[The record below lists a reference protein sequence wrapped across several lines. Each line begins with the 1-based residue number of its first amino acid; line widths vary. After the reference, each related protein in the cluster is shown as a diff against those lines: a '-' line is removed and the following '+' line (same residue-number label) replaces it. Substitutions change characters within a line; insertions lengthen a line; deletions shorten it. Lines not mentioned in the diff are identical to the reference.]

1 MLRADTRSLYGLEQ
15 ETVTYDPH
23 DDEPLPG
30 APLRALRWS
39 LQALANA
46 GSGQPPLF
54 PEQTVSPGE
63 LATSFEQ
70 ASILVTHGE
79 AGEVSEPQRTALEAI
94 SAQFET
100 LSRDEAEFGVELWTE
115 AAVAT
120 SEQWTEVRR
129 LAMDALEAF
138 EWSAADEPSGKAPD
152 AD

>member
-1 MLRADTRSLYGLEQ
+1 MSSFDRIS
-15 ETVTYDPH
+15 VTYDPH

-46 GSGQPPLF
+46 GSAQPPLF
-54 PEQTVSPGE
+54 PEQAVSPGE

-70 ASILVTHGE
+70 ASALVAAGE
-79 AGEVSEPQRTALEAI
+79 AGEVTEPQRAALEAI
-94 SAQFET
+94 SAHFET

-120 SEQWTEVRR
+120 SEQWNEVRR

-138 EWSAADEPSGKAPD
+138 DWSAVDEPSGGEPETE
-152 AD
+152 